1 MKQDNENVAHI
12 DSIVKEIEIIV
23 KFAGKGIDQGSIT
36 MQRTSDLGVLRPK
49 WCVCITIQ
57 PKVHESSQKYCKGQ
71 SQWVN
76 IQIQFPRHSRTVHM

>member
-23 KFAGKGIDQGSIT
+23 KFAGKWIDQGSIT
-36 MQRTSDLGVLRPK
+36 MQRVSDFGVLRPK
-49 WCVCITIQ
+49 WCVCITTQ

-71 SQWVN
+71 RLGRLDEVAS
-76 IQIQFPRHSRTVHM
+76 PECSEADTL